1 MMARL
6 RPWFTVLP
14 FAVYAAALFAVQR
27 LALGFGWRLQKT
39 VPIRFHRGALR
50 ALGIRVTV
58 EGEPAAGRPLLL
70 TANHASWLDIVVLGS
85 LMPLSFIAKSEVASW
100 PLFGTLAKLQRTV
113 FVERERRSKTGEQAA
128 AIARRLADGD
138 AMVLFAE
145 GTTSDGNVV
154 LPFRS
159 SLLGAAR
166 TAIDAGGH
174 AHVLVQPVAIAYVR
188 LQGLPLGRNWR
199 PLVAWLGEE
208 ELLPHLLGIAREGAV
223 DVVVR
228 FGEPIAFDRGAD
240 RKAVAAA
247 AERSVRRLLSSA
259 ISGRG

>member
-6 RPWFTVLP
+6 RPYVTLVP
-14 FAVYAAALFAVQR
+14 FALYAVLLLAVQWLAVR
-27 LALGFGWRLQKT
+27 LGWPLQKS
-39 VPIRFHRGALR
+39 VPLLFHRGALR
-50 ALGIRVTV
+50 VLGVRVTV
-58 EGEPAAGRPLLL
+58 EGAPAADRPLLL

-85 LMPLSFIAKSEVASW
+85 LMPLSFIAKSEVAAW
-100 PLFGTLAKLQRTV
+100 PVFGTLAKLQRTV

-128 AIARRLADGD
+128 AIARRLSEGD

-166 TAIDAGGH
+166 AAIDAGGH
-174 AHVLVQPVAIAYVR
+174 AHVLVQPVAIAYTR
-188 LQGLPLGRNWR
+188 LHGLPLGRTWR
-199 PLVAWLGEE
+199 PLVAWLGDA
-208 ELLPHLLGIAREGAV
+208 ELLPHLMTLAREGAV
-223 DVVVR
+223 DVTVR
-228 FGEPIAFDRGAD
+228 FGEPVAFDREGD
-240 RKAVAAA
+240 RKAVAAG
-247 AERSVRRLLSSA
+247 AERAVRRLLSSA